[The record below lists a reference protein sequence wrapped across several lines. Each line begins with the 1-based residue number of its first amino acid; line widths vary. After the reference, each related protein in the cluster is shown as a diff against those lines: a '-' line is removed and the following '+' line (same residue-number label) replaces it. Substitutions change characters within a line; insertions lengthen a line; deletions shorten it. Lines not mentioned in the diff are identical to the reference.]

1 MGQNYPE
8 NIVNNIHNTNNN
20 SIDVGNNTQNDWI
33 NNSNPDSQNIVTH
46 LSGNQYLD
54 STSFASQPGGNNF
67 VYRGIVNNNLIAQ
80 NPIGNDYANVN
91 QNSFVNGNG
100 SNNQHFFNDNFINQN
115 AGNNQNNFVNRNN
128 ISSTPMVNNG
138 LTTFIEPTKIII
150 AITFS
155 PTSVQ
160 IILLQR
166 LVIRVLILLV
176 QIIIS
181 ITKIPPSPI
190 VSITT
195 I

>member
-1 MGQNYPE
+1 MGQNYPK
-8 NIVNNIHNTNNN
+8 NVVNNIHNTN
-20 SIDVGNNTQNDWI
+20 DVGNNIQNDWI
-33 NNSNPDSQNIVTH
+33 NNSNPDSQNLVTH
-46 LSGNQYLD
+46 LNGQMSNQYLVP
-54 STSFASQPGGNNF
+54 TGFLSQPRGDNF

-80 NPIGNDYANVN
+80 NPIGNVN

-115 AGNNQNNFVNRNN
+115 ASNNQNNFVNRNN

-166 LVIRVLILLV
+166 LVIRVLISLV